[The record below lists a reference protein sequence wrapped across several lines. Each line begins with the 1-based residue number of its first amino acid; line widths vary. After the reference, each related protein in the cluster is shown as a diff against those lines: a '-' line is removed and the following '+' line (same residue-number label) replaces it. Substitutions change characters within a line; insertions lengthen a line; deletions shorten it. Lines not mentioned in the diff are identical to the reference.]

1 MIKLKNDHFDSCIN
15 SVEVREKE
23 IHGNQNCAVE
33 HWRHYCGKDKGNM
46 AGMVGSNQNNLED
59 GARR

>member
-1 MIKLKNDHFDSCIN
+1 MIKLKNDHFGSCIN

-23 IHGNQNCAVE
+23 IDRNQNCAVE
-33 HWRHYCGKDKGNM
+33 QWRACGKDKDNM

-59 GARR
+59 GASR